1 MITMSDPNITPS
13 NEDLKRMIE
22 GMRKAFLILVDNLV
36 NTEDKLNGVLGN
48 LSEILFEIKG
58 IPIPKEE
65 EVEELPRGN
74 LIMYV

>member
-1 MITMSDPNITPS
+1 MSDLEHMPT
-13 NEDLKRMIE
+13 NEEVLKKID

-58 IPIPKEE
+58 IPIKEE
-65 EVEELPRGN
+65 EVEELPKGN